1 VYVVPPVLLLGLS
14 ISATPIDNI
23 FAFRAPPSKITK
35 VFSPCYGYRFQQPT

>member
-1 VYVVPPVLLLGLS
+1 LGLS